1 MKIHTM
7 LNTNQKVVIAILMSG
22 KVDIRVRSIMRNNED
37 YFIIVKRSICQ
48 EDVTILNV
56 CVTNNR
62 VSKYM

>member
-1 MKIHTM
+1 
-7 LNTNQKVVIAILMSG
+7 MSG

-37 YFIIVKRSICQ
+37 YFIIVKRSICE

>member
-22 KVDIRVRSIMRNNED
+22 KLDIRVRSIMRNNED